1 MRSQRCSLRPLS
13 AQSQKYCVL
22 YYLNLTHLE
31 SVAANKLEGELA
43 ELPEVVPGQL
53 SLFVVEG
60 EGLSGHNP
68 VRSGAL
74 VLEPK
79 HVLLDLRVP
88 KTRIL
93 SEDVRTV

>member
-1 MRSQRCSLRPLS
+1 MT
-13 AQSQKYCVL
+13 
-22 YYLNLTHLE
+22 NLE

-53 SLFVVEG
+53 ALLVIEG
-60 EGLSGHNP
+60 KGLGRHNSI
-68 VRSGAL
+68 RSGAL
-74 VLEPK
+74 VLEPE

-93 SEDVRTV
+93 SEDVRTVSSLELKSQIIIRRSVPNTEL